1 MLELAG
7 GPPAAD
13 AGSERG
19 CVNLFQF
26 TRALRELGVT
36 VDDTMANLL
45 FMAFDRNYDGL
56 LDSDDLVELCRS
68 DVPGGGG
75 GANDSGVGAVAGDE
89 VTMLDMGAR
98 RRPGAAGKRLP
109 PRASGAVRRGRGE
122 GTVRGGLGPT
132 ANAIQQILLRRQAA
146 GSVGTNM
153 ECSGSERPRGRI
165 GGAVRAESVSRE
177 EEERPMSALTAAG
190 GFDPAGL
197 AGNQVYQRAS
207 TPLLQLREG
216 RSFAAAPGVAASTS
230 TAAAAALPARP
241 ASTPPVVQGSGWRTA
256 PGGLVSRMPATSGP
270 MDAQRS
276 GTGVGGRDR
285 PVPAGR
291 HLFTARCVFRST
303 LLILF
308 FSECDCHESLPTNRY
323 GLASCF
329 R

>member
-1 MLELAG
+1 
-7 GPPAAD
+7 
-13 AGSERG
+13 
-19 CVNLFQF
+19 
-26 TRALRELGVT
+26 
-36 VDDTMANLL
+36 
-45 FMAFDRNYDGL
+45 
-56 LDSDDLVELCRS
+56 
-68 DVPGGGG
+68 
-75 GANDSGVGAVAGDE
+75 
-89 VTMLDMGAR
+89 MLDMGAR
-98 RRPGAAGKRLP
+98 RRPGAAGKRLQ

-153 ECSGSERPRGRI
+153 ECSGPE
-165 GGAVRAESVSRE
+165 RE

-197 AGNQVYQRAS
+197 GGNQVYQRAS